1 MIMFLTWTSSL
12 ALEFE
17 VVAGGQPNE
26 VGGGDPIEGGDEGKG
41 HRCAELFDTA
51 TELGEHGDH
60 AEYGAH
66 DAEGG
71 SVAAESLQHLD
82 AEFVAL
88 FHNEKIDFE
97 DGADLLGIGAVDD
110 EPETLLEEFFFK

>member
-60 AEYGAH
+60 AE
-66 DAEGG
+66 
-71 SVAAESLQHLD
+71 
-82 AEFVAL
+82 FVAL